1 MMSAIRRYIMAG
13 LLVWLPL
20 GVTILVVKM
29 LVDLMDRSLLLL
41 PTRYQPEQLLGM
53 HIPGLGVIVAVTV
66 VLATGIVVANLF
78 GRKLVGLWEGLLA
91 RIPLVSSVYSAVK
104 QISETMF
111 SSNGNSF
118 RKVLLVEYPRKGL
131 WTLAFQT
138 GTDVGEAQCKTGR
151 EVINIYVLRLLY
163 YGAERGGGGAGDEC
177 RRGTAH
183 DHLHGLGGAPPGH
196 PGAVRGR
203 CPAGRIARFWPRG
216 GCVAPPLSVT
226 FPLFAIYLFR

>member
-1 MMSAIRRYIMAG
+1 MMSAFRRYIMAG

-41 PTRYQPEQLLGM
+41 PAEYQPEQLLGM
-53 HIPGLGVIVAVTV
+53 HIPGLGVIAAIVV
-66 VLATGIVVANLF
+66 VLVTGIVVANLF
-78 GRKLVGLWEGLLA
+78 GRKLVALWEAILA

-104 QISETMF
+104 QIAETMF
-111 SSNGNSF
+111 SSSGQSF

-151 EVINIYVLRLLY
+151 EVINIYVPTTPNPTSGFFIMVPKEDVVELDMSVDEGLRMIISM
-163 YGAERGGGGAGDEC
+163 GSVV
-177 RRGTAH
+177 
-183 DHLHGLGGAPPGH
+183 PH
-196 PGAVRGR
+196 PGTQEQCEALGK
-203 CPAGRIARFWPRG
+203 PAE
-216 GCVAPPLSVT
+216 
-226 FPLFAIYLFR
+226 

>member
-1 MMSAIRRYIMAG
+1 MMSALRRYIMAG

-20 GVTILVVKM
+20 GITILVVKM

-41 PTRYQPEQLLGM
+41 PARYQPDHLLGM
-53 HIPGLGVIVAVTV
+53 HIPGFGVIVAVTV
-66 VLATGIVVANLF
+66 VLTTGIIVANLF
-78 GRKLVGLWEGLLA
+78 GRKLVAAWESLLA

-151 EVINIYVLRLLY
+151 KVINIYVPTTPNPTSGFFIMVPKEDVVELEMSVDEGLRMIISM
-163 YGAERGGGGAGDEC
+163 GSVV
-177 RRGTAH
+177 
-183 DHLHGLGGAPPGH
+183 PH
-196 PGAVRGR
+196 PGTQEQCSSTELTAK
-203 CPAGRIARFWPRG
+203 
-216 GCVAPPLSVT
+216 
-226 FPLFAIYLFR
+226 

>member
-151 EVINIYVLRLLY
+151 EVINIYVPTTPNPTSGFFIMVPKEEVVELEMSVDEGLRMIISM
-163 YGAERGGGGAGDEC
+163 GSVV
-177 RRGTAH
+177 
-183 DHLHGLGGAPPGH
+183 PH
-196 PGAVRGR
+196 PGTQEQCEAAAQ
-203 CPAGRIARFWPRG
+203 PAE
-216 GCVAPPLSVT
+216 
-226 FPLFAIYLFR
+226 